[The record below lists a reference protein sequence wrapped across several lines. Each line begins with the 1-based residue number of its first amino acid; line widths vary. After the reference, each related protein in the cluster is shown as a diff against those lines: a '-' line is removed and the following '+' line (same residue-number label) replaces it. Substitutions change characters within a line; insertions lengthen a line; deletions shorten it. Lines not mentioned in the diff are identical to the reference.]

1 VSHKQPKKK
10 NNYLSVGQL
19 YLLDLQKTKGSVA
32 KQTPFNVLTKIM
44 TKVLKSL
51 NSSHYFNTLETTLDF
66 WKSKTHEKQYYKGI
80 RKQITL
86 EKLASI
92 IDTIPNLKA
101 RSKYWDTYHCSNVI
115 IQQGN
120 IFRSS
125 LCRKR
130 WCTECCRIKT
140 AELTNG
146 YKKPLLDLGQLYF
159 VTLTKPNVKGRELRS
174 EIKKMIKAFQ
184 LIKNNIRNTY
194 GIKLQGM
201 RKIEITY
208 NETTDTYHPH
218 FHLIQDNA
226 AASNLVLELWLKQF
240 PNAKSVAQDIR
251 EIDTRNEN
259 AFIELFKYATKET
272 TKEGKTYSG
281 FVLKTIYSSIEGL
294 RIYQTYGTIRKVKQP
309 DEKLIEEITFTH
321 IEEQDEIWVYNHSYD
336 WETASGQLLT
346 NALELKGS
354 IETKRLIK
362 TKEHEPRRKQAYS

>member
-1 VSHKQPKKK
+1 
-10 NNYLSVGQL
+10 
-19 YLLDLQKTKGSVA
+19 
-32 KQTPFNVLTKIM
+32 M
-44 TKVLKSL
+44 TKVLNSINSL
-51 NSSHYFNTLETTLDF
+51 HSFNTLETTLDF
-66 WKSKTHEKQYYKGI
+66 WKSKTHEKQYYKGL

-120 IFRSS
+120 TFRSS

-346 NALELKGS
+346 NALELKRS